1 MEYGLYH
8 LALPLNLRRYKM
20 NLGNMSYTHF
30 VHRLTGTIVLVN
42 TLDEK
47 EMKKYSENADYYQY
61 FLLVK

>member
-20 NLGNMSYTHF
+20 NMNYTHF

-47 EMKKYSENADYYQY
+47 EMKKYSENTDYYQY